1 MKNLIKLMLVVLFTA
16 CTKEIEAPD
25 YNIDHG
31 GYTPNYKIDVN
42 IISPEESELITH
54 GETIEIK
61 GEITGNFLM
70 HGYSIRLYNK
80 SNNDSLLYVKNR
92 HTHGDL
98 IQFNGNWTNNLAED
112 QTLELEIF
120 VVGNHEQTAD
130 EAKTIQLYAQGNG
143 N

>member
-1 MKNLIKLMLVVLFTA
+1 MKNLNIIWMAILFAA
-16 CTKEIEAPD
+16 CTKEIKAPD
-25 YNIDHG
+25 YDIDHG
-31 GYTPNYKIDVN
+31 GYTPNYQIDVK
-42 IISPEESELITH
+42 IISPEESELIAN

-80 SNNDSLLYVKNR
+80 SNNDSLMYVKNR

-98 IQFNGNWTNNLAED
+98 ILFNGNWTNNLEED
-112 QTLELEIF
+112 QELELEIF

-130 EAKTIQLYAQGNG
+130 EAKTISLFAEGNG